1 MTALMME
8 TDYGKTLT
16 KYGINNIDTAIS
28 LAKDWL
34 EDDDVDMRYGEK
46 LGAYYF
52 NVVCVE

>member
-1 MTALMME
+1 MIE
-8 TDYGKTLT
+8 TDFGKTLT
-16 KYGINNIDTAIS
+16 KYGLNNLDVVIS
-28 LAKDWL
+28 MAKDWL

>member
-1 MTALMME
+1 MIE
-8 TDYGKTLT
+8 TDYAKTLT
-16 KYGINNIDTAIS
+16 KYGINNIDIAIS

-34 EDDDVDMRYGEK
+34 EDDDTDMQYGEK